1 MDSLTATVKAT
12 ISYSAGKN
20 RDLGT
25 LTWAP
30 NFTKS
35 VAFAF
40 GTAANQADQ
49 VFDDDRT
56 LSASA
61 SEDID
66 LAGSLTNAFGETI
79 TLARVKMIYIE
90 NKSAVDTLVVG
101 GATSN
106 ALANLFG
113 NVNDVINIKPGGF
126 FLIAA
131 PLATAYPVTA
141 GTGDLLHV
149 VNGAG
154 GSTTYRLVIIGATA

>member
-1 MDSLTATVKAT
+1 MDSLTATLKAT
-12 ISYSAGKN
+12 ISYSAGKT

-35 VAFAF
+35 IAFTY
-40 GTAANQADQ
+40 GTGANQADQ

-56 LSASA
+56 LAASA
-61 SEDID
+61 AEDID
-66 LAGSLTNAFGETI
+66 LAGALTNAFGESI
-79 TLARVKMIYIE
+79 TFARVKAIYIQ
-90 NKSAVDTLVVG
+90 NNSAVDTLAVG
-101 GATSN
+101 GASSN

-113 NVNDVINIKPGGF
+113 NVNDVINIKPGGV

-141 GTGDLLHV
+141 ATADLLHI

-154 GSTTYRLVIIGATA
+154 GSTTYRIVIIGATA